1 MRRLATLCSVA
12 TLLLLGG
19 AVGGSPV
26 GHAFAPAPE
35 SASTEGH
42 PLVGAWILTVAEDPD
57 GFPSLVAF
65 SSDGIYQ
72 EFDHDGTAG
81 YGAWEATGPTSA
93 ALTFVTLSPA
103 PEGEFGG
110 SATIRATVEVSADG
124 QSFTAPFTI
133 EFTGV
138 EGIPEGEFGPGTA
151 TGTRIAIEPMGT
163 PVGTLEDLFGG
174 VEGTEPAA
182 TEPGTEPLGTEPAA
196 SEPVGTEPLGTEPA
210 ASTPGTEPAG
220 TEPAGTE
227 PAGTEPAGTE
237 PVDTAPPGAST
248 PP

>member
-26 GHAFAPAPE
+26 AHASAPVPE

-42 PLVGAWILTVAEDPD
+42 PLVGAWILTIAEDPD
-57 GFPSLVAF
+57 GLPSLVAF

-72 EFDHDGTAG
+72 ESDQDGAAG
-81 YGAWEATGPTSA
+81 YGAWQATGPTSA
-93 ALTFVTLSPA
+93 ALTFVTLSPV

-110 SATIRATVEVSADG
+110 SATIRATIEVSADG
-124 QSFTAPFTI
+124 QTFTGSFTI

-151 TGTRIAIEPMGT
+151 TGTRIAVEPMGT

-174 VEGTEPAA
+174 VEGTEPTA
-182 TEPGTEPLGTEPAA
+182 TEPGTGPVATEPGTDPVAT
-196 SEPVGTEPLGTEPA
+196 EPVGTEPAVSEPVGTEPA

-220 TEPAGTE
+220 TEPTGS
-227 PAGTEPAGTE
+227 E